1 MHIAVANVWLAVVV
15 AVLQLTPAVG
25 AAHGSSWDS
34 HARRSL
40 SGRKI
45 ATRRDVDVQARD
57 GIFEPILGE

>member
-15 AVLQLTPAVG
+15 AVLQITPAS

-40 SGRKI
+40 SARKLVK
-45 ATRRDVDVQARD
+45 RDVDVHARD
-57 GIFEPILGE
+57 GLLGPILGE